1 MNNIDKCMKDTVLES
16 LKKWFDDPVN
26 VEKFQEDIKRD
37 IDRRNRYYNKLNSL
51 SQEEFDIFVQ
61 KCIDKYESDE
71 YRDKEYFVH
80 KREPMCSLYDTI
92 LGVAEIFGQELEVTE
107 DFQAEKIL
115 YRGWIVELFIGQ
127 GSFVRVYRDGE

>member
-1 MNNIDKCMKDTVLES
+1 MKDSVLES
-16 LKKWFDDPVN
+16 LKKWFDVPVN
-26 VEKFQEDIKRD
+26 VEKFQADIKRD

-61 KCIDKYESDE
+61 KCIDKYECDE
-71 YRDKEYFVH
+71 YVKKEYNH
-80 KREPMCSLYDTI
+80 GYEPRCPLYDII
-92 LGVAEIFGQELEVTE
+92 LGTAEIFGEELEVTE